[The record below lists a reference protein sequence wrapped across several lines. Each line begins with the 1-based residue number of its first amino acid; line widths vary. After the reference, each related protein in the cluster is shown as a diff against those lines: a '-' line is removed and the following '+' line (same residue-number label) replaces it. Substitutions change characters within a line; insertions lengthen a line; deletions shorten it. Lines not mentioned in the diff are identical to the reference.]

1 MVEVTCCSC
10 FVFLVVFITF
20 TSQGYGQDVGNLGVL
35 HVSKGTESQDFCIAY
50 NANWTSIPADLDN
63 TPKYSLVEA
72 KPSALCQNPT
82 GVMIGA
88 AVAEVIIISN
98 DTLFTPDA
106 NSSDDYAKAYIPL
119 AVISQQDWIKLKDFG
134 SDVKVQLYAPQTGLS
149 GIDGNLAVLWL
160 VAVGTVAVGAY
171 WAGITNKKKMQRD
184 LQRGNT
190 SANGEEDEA
199 NRQDQASEDDSVEVT
214 PLMVVAFVVLI
225 CGTLLL
231 LYYFY
236 DYLVYVVI
244 VLFCLAS
251 CNGLYEC
258 LHPIVLWLPLGNC
271 KVPPTQFQC

>member
-1 MVEVTCCSC
+1 MN
-10 FVFLVVFITF
+10 VVNFF
-20 TSQGYGQDVGNLGVL
+20 
-35 HVSKGTESQDFCIAY
+35 FR
-50 NANWTSIPADLDN
+50 
-63 TPKYSLVEA
+63 
-72 KPSALCQNPT
+72 
-82 GVMIGA
+82 
-88 AVAEVIIISN
+88 
-98 DTLFTPDA
+98 
-106 NSSDDYAKAYIPL
+106 
-119 AVISQQDWIKLKDFG
+119 
-134 SDVKVQLYAPQTGLS
+134 
-149 GIDGNLAVLWL
+149 
-160 VAVGTVAVGAY
+160 
-171 WAGITNKKKMQRD
+171 RD

-258 LHPIVLWLPLGNC
+258 LHPIVLWLPLGMCRLLSVAFYVINNRSYENVSRQFSQKKNC
-271 KVPPTQFQC
+271 QGVPPYFKPQIQSCPWVVSYSTIYYIQPIFDLLEDQWQPTLFDHHSLGLPTKANLLIERKCMCTVHQLSQSGHHCKANTSLGRAGLHG